1 MILGV
6 GVFILFLEEEEKKSW
21 MKPKEEVNIKTH
33 TLAKYEIKLI
43 NKHECNNLKGEVSF
57 TNRKF
62 FKISIVEF
70 EIIFFIEHIK
80 HLFIIFTRINT
91 HMCAA
96 QKLPSNFKI
105 ELKTK

>member
-1 MILGV
+1 M
-6 GVFILFLEEEEKKSW
+6 
-21 MKPKEEVNIKTH
+21 
-33 TLAKYEIKLI
+33 AY
-43 NKHECNNLKGEVSF
+43 
-57 TNRKF
+57 
-62 FKISIVEF
+62 FKIIQKLNGTIRVKYF
-70 EIIFFIEHIK
+70 NFFIEHIK